1 MPLSVHLNLERK
13 LSEMLGE
20 VLRIKQVGG
29 ALAAHRAPTQNII
42 VVADG
47 AAAGGASHLGET
59 HTTQWTSFAQTL

>member
-1 MPLSVHLNLERK
+1 
-13 LSEMLGE
+13 MLGE
-20 VLRIKQVGG
+20 VLTIKQVGG

-42 VVADG
+42 AVADG